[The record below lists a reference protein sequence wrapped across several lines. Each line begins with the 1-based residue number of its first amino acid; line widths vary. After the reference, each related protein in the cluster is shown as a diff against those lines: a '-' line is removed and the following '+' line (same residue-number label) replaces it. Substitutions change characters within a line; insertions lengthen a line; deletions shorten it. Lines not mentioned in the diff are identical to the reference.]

1 MRFLKRLFAIF
12 VVLILALVA
21 IAYALPRE
29 ASVARSIDINAPASS
44 IFGHV
49 NNLKANEEWSPWLD
63 RDPEVVLTYSD
74 ITEGEGASMSWAS
87 EHPQVGVGSMEIS
100 KSIEN
105 QRIETA
111 LDFGEQ
117 GTADAYFEFAENGG
131 ITNVTWGFT
140 TDLGMNPMSR
150 WFGLM
155 IDGFVGPDYEL
166 GLTRLKA
173 LVEG

>member
-1 MRFLKRLFAIF
+1 MRILKRLLLII
-12 VVLILALVA
+12 VVLVLALVA
-21 IAYALPRE
+21 IAFALPRE
-29 ASVARSIDINAPASS
+29 VSVARSVDINAPAAD

-49 NNLKANEEWSPWLD
+49 NNLEANANWSPWLD
-63 RDPEVVLTYSD
+63 RDPEVVLNYGE
-74 ITEGEGASMSWAS
+74 IAAGEGASMSWAS
-87 EHPQVGVGSMEIS
+87 EHPQVGVGSMEIT

-111 LDFGEQ
+111 LDFGDM

-131 ITNVTWGFT
+131 VTNVTWGFV
-140 TDLGMNPMSR
+140 TDTGMNPMSR

-155 IDGFVGPDYEL
+155 MDGFVGPDYEL
-166 GLTRLKA
+166 GLNRLKD

>member
-1 MRFLKRLFAIF
+1 MRFLKRLFAIV

-29 ASVARSIDINAPASS
+29 VSVARSIDINAPASS

-49 NNLKANEEWSPWLD
+49 NNLQANEAWSPWLD
-63 RDPEVVLTYSD
+63 RDPEVVLNYGE
-74 ITEGEGASMSWAS
+74 IAEGEGASMNWAS
-87 EHPQVGVGSMEIS
+87 EHPQVGVGSMEVT

-111 LDFGEQ
+111 LDFGEM
-117 GTADAYFEFAENGG
+117 GTADAFFEFAENGG

-155 IDGFVGPDYEL
+155 MDGFVGPDYEL